1 MRRSGLIAVLVA
13 GFCSILGSG
22 SANATATTDASII
35 FGIDNVDCSAP
46 EGCIAQL
53 DPSRPRLDAV
63 AVATSGMDVT
73 VTDSIDFSLHL
84 SNPTDA
90 TTDEQVNLR
99 IDYIIPGIS
108 VTDGL
113 TDSGEYDYQLT
124 APFGD
129 YLECSYPGSTGPG
142 PTGPPRAGP
151 GTYCGVLDFNER
163 SFIVAPG
170 MGQTFELTATL
181 DARADSVPEPSS
193 VVILAAALLILQG
206 LRTTAS
212 RRRTGIPHPAATRQ
226 WLGPPGLAIGAG
238 VALPDPAIYRKI
250 SSTFVG

>member
-1 MRRSGLIAVLVA
+1 MLRSGIIAVLLA
-13 GFCSILGSG
+13 GLGSSLSSG

-46 EGCIAQL
+46 EDCIAQL
-53 DPSRPRLDAV
+53 DPSRPRLAAV
-63 AVATSGMDVT
+63 AVATPGMDVT

-84 SNPTDA
+84 SNPADA

-129 YLECSYPGSTGPG
+129 YLECSYPGSSGPG

-193 VVILAAALLILQG
+193 VAIFSAALLILQG
-206 LRTTAS
+206 LRTAAS
-212 RRRTGIPHPAATRQ
+212 RRRAG
-226 WLGPPGLAIGAG
+226 WGEGARSRSG
-238 VALPDPAIYRKI
+238 
-250 SSTFVG
+250 